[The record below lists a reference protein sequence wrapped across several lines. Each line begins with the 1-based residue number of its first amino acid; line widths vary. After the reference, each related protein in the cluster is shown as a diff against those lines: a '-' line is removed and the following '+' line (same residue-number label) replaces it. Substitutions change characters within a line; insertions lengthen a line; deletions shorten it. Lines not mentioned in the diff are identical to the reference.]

1 MHVFYQVAGHAVLLL
16 VCKPCVRCRICT
28 SRTAAQ
34 LSMSCISNRHCTAV
48 RRSYEFVCCRERRL
62 VAVQTTYGVLLPPD
76 MMHSCSDMS
85 TTLMLS
91 DARISSSLGSG
102 SVEFA
107 SDFPAEADSDAQT
120 LLFGSYEEEPTQVCS
135 SPSESF

>member
-1 MHVFYQVAGHAVLLL
+1 MFPLRWLTMQASYAVVLL
-16 VCKPCVRCRICT
+16 VREQWVGRITCT
-28 SRTAAQ
+28 SRTEAQ
-34 LSMSCISNRHCTAV
+34 HSMSCTSNRQHTAV
-48 RRSYEFVCCRERRL
+48 RRSDGFVCCRERRL

-91 DARISSSLGSG
+91 DARILSSLGSG

-135 SPSESF
+135 CF

>member
-1 MHVFYQVAGHAVLLL
+1 MFPIRWLTMQTNYAVVLL
-16 VCKPCVRCRICT
+16 VREPWVERVTCT

-34 LSMSCISNRHCTAV
+34 LSMSCFSNRQCTAV
-48 RRSYEFVCCRERRL
+48 QRWNGVFCCRERRL
-62 VAVQTTYGVLLPPD
+62 VAVQTTHGVLLPPD

-135 SPSESF
+135 CF